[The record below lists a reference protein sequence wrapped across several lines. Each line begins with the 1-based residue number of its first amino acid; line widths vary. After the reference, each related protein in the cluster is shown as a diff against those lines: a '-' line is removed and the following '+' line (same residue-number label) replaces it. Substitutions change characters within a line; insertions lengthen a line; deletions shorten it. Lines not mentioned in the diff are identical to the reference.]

1 MNRSY
6 KSIEIFGKC
15 CSRDFFLES
24 LSSSISYDSILKYT
38 ETNNSFGFEINKL
51 LYCILSVFQ
60 EKEVIPKDGH
70 FNFEDF
76 IFTPK
81 QTLSI
86 LKLFFE
92 IDSPFLLS
100 VLVIKNHDKFYFD
113 EKKKHELLKDLLYNI
128 DTLRSPLMV
137 LYNMDNSIEK
147 LNKEYSALRTKNS
160 VDGVSRLT
168 SLDIRITELKDN
180 IKNRVIAHIKK
191 TVTEIEFAALNREEK
206 YRLIEHKLHR
216 SNIIFDISDEIANV
230 IQANENSEGV
240 DISSLMITN
249 PKALT
254 NQYLP
259 IYFKMPYKLV
269 SADTINSVIKMRAS
283 YPHFKEVLDFIISNL
298 KANYYQGNKVLKLKP
313 ILLLGSNGIGKS
325 SFIDEI
331 SKIFGFH
338 SNSINIGSLT
348 SPAELSGLDSGWG
361 TGKPGLLAISILN
374 NNCVNPLVLLD
385 EVDKSVQSTSN
396 GKVTMGLY
404 DVLEKRSAVKFYE
417 NYFNS
422 AFDFSHMNFM
432 ATCNDLKTIDKG
444 ILDRFKIFGI
454 EKPTEEMLPAI
465 IRSIYNTLR
474 EDDLYK
480 IVSITDDSL
489 NAFTRGFQKYKIF
502 NVRQIS
508 KSMDKIF
515 LDALSTMNSEG
526 SIVVDYLD
534 DSHLEPPKGT
544 RLH

>member
-1 MNRSY
+1 MKRSY

-15 CSRDFFLES
+15 CSRDFFLDS
-24 LSSSISYDSILKYT
+24 LSSSISYDSILQYT
-38 ETNNSFGFEINKL
+38 ETNNSFGLEINKL
-51 LYCILSVFQ
+51 LYCVLSIFQ

-76 IFTPK
+76 IFSPK
-81 QTLSI
+81 QTLSL

-100 VLVIKNHDKFYFD
+100 VLVIKNNDKFYFD
-113 EKKKHELLKDLLYNI
+113 EKKKHELLKVLLDNI
-128 DTLRSPLMV
+128 DMSRSPLIV
-137 LYNMDNSIEK
+137 LYSMDKNIEK
-147 LNKEYSALRTKNS
+147 INKEYAALKDKNP
-160 VDGVSRLT
+160 VDGVARL
-168 SLDIRITELKDN
+168 SSMDIRMTDLKEKIKDRIIAN
-180 IKNRVIAHIKK
+180 IKKS
-191 TVTEIEFAALNREEK
+191 VTEIEFSALNKDEK
-206 YRLIEHKLHR
+206 YRLVEQKLHR
-216 SNIIFDISDEIANV
+216 SNIIFDLSDETANV
-230 IQANENSEGV
+230 IQSNMNSDGI
-240 DISSLMITN
+240 DISSLVIN
-249 PKALT
+249 NSKALT

-259 IYFKMPYKLV
+259 MYFKMPYKLV
-269 SADTINSVIKMRAS
+269 SADTINSVIKMRTS
-283 YPHFKEVLDFIISNL
+283 YPHFKDVLDFIISNL
-298 KANYYQGNKVLKLKP
+298 KANYYQGNKILKLKP
-313 ILLLGSNGIGKS
+313 ILLLGSNGVGKS

-385 EVDKSVQSTSN
+385 EIDKSIQSTSN
-396 GKVTMGLY
+396 GKVTIGLY

-444 ILDRFKIFGI
+444 ILDRFKIFTIG
-454 EKPTEEMLPAI
+454 KPTEEMLPAI
-465 IRSIYNTLR
+465 IRSIYNNLKD
-474 EDDLYK
+474 DDLYK
-480 IVSITDDSL
+480 IVTITDSSL
-489 NAFTRGFQKYKIF
+489 NALTRSFQKYQIF
-502 NVRQIS
+502 NIRQIS
-508 KSMDKIF
+508 KAMDKIF
-515 LDALSTMNSEG
+515 LDALSTINSDEQ
-526 SIVVDYLD
+526 IIVDYLD
-534 DSHLEPPKGT
+534 DYHLEPPKGA